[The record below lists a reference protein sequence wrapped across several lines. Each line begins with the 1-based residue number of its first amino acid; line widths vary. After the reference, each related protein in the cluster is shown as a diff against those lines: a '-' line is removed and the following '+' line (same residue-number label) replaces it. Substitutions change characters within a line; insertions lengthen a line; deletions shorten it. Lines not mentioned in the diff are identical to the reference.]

1 MNTKQLDQI
10 LKQAVVD
17 FGIPGVV
24 AYAADDQ
31 GIIYEGAYGKRSL
44 DSDVE
49 MTTDSVFWIASM
61 TKAVTTVAAMQLVE
75 QGKLH
80 LDQPLNR
87 ILPLIND
94 IKVMEGLDNDGQPI
108 LCEPKRQI
116 TLRHLLTHTAGF
128 TYHFFNEDTVK
139 YIAAK
144 NLPDITECKNEALM
158 TALAFHP
165 GERWEYGI
173 NLEWVGKAI
182 EAVSGQNLRDYFNE
196 HIFNPLG
203 MKDTDFLIQPEARS
217 RLVGMHVHGEDQKL
231 SQIPFEITQEPE
243 FFMGGGGLYST
254 AGDYMK
260 FLQMV
265 LHGGTFNGKRILEKE
280 TIEEMSENQIGDLKV
295 TALTSTNPGLTND
308 YEAFPGMTKKW
319 GLGFLITT
327 EDASTGRKAGSLSWA
342 GLANTYFW
350 IDPVSRIT
358 GIILTQILPFADRKV
373 LDVADNFEAS
383 IYEQTAKKL
392 VSERNFHH

>member
-1 MNTKQLDQI
+1 MNTKPLDQI
-10 LKQAVVD
+10 LKQSVMD
-17 FGIPGVV
+17 SSIPGAV
-24 AYAADDQ
+24 AFVADDQ

-44 DSDVE
+44 DSEVE

-87 ILPLIND
+87 ILPQLND
-94 IKVMEGLDNDGQPI
+94 IKVMEGVGEDDQPI
-108 LCEPKRQI
+108 LRQPKRQI

-128 TYHFFNEDTVK
+128 TYHFFNEGTTK

-144 NLPDITECKNEALM
+144 GLPDITECKNDALM
-158 TALAFHP
+158 TALAFDP
-165 GERWEYGI
+165 GEQWEYGI
-173 NLEWVGKAI
+173 NIDWVGKAI
-182 EAVSGQNLRDYFNE
+182 EAVSGKNLRDYFKEN
-196 HIFNPLG
+196 IFNLLG
-203 MKDTDFLIQPEARS
+203 MTDTDFVIQPETRP
-217 RLVGMHVHGEDQKL
+217 RLVGMHARGEDQSL
-231 SQIPFEITQEPE
+231 SPIPFEITQEPE

-260 FLQMV
+260 FLQMI
-265 LHGGTFNGKRILEKE
+265 LHGGTFNGKQILAKE
-280 TIEEMSENQIGDLKV
+280 TIEEMSKNQIGDLQV
-295 TALTSTNPGLTND
+295 SALKSANPGLTND

-319 GLGFLITT
+319 GFGFLITT

-350 IDPVSRIT
+350 IDPVSKIT
-358 GIILTQILPFADRKV
+358 GVILTQILPFADQKV
-373 LDVADNFEAS
+373 LDLADKFEAS
-383 IYEQTAKKL
+383 VYEQKANKL
-392 VSERNFHH
+392 VSDRN